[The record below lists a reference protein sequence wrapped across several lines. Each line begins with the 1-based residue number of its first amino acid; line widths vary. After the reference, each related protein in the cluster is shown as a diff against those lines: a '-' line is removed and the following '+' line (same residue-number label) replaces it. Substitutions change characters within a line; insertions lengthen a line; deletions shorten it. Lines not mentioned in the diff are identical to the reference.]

1 MRDSIRKQVLENE
14 LHWLKSINCN
24 VVVTEDGIT
33 VSNMSNRSTDF
44 NFYIPTKRIDYTTCN
59 RISDRTDDYLS
70 FQASMLCK
78 GMILENVSDINLILP
93 LSRRQNKIMASEYEA
108 YEEDYTS
115 WERGGSR
122 QVDVYT
128 KFYYISFK
136 NNIIGKMSTVE
147 NHNVIGIYDFEIDD
161 QYRNK
166 NHASRFLSVFTNVD
180 DTLYFIQ
187 TWSTNLKAVKS
198 YLSAGFQIFENLYRY
213 KAS

>member
-1 MRDSIRKQVLENE
+1 
-14 LHWLKSINCN
+14 
-24 VVVTEDGIT
+24 
-33 VSNMSNRSTDF
+33 
-44 NFYIPTKRIDYTTCN
+44 
-59 RISDRTDDYLS
+59 
-70 FQASMLCK
+70 MLCK